1 MKGFVNFIREQGV
14 VGLAIGFI
22 LGAASKD
29 LVSSFVDGIIQ
40 PIIGL
45 IFGGK
50 ESLAEAAIV
59 INDISIEYGAFIS
72 AILDFMILAA
82 VVYFG
87 IKGLGLDKLDKKK
100 S

>member
-1 MKGFVNFIREQGV
+1 MKGFIDFIREQGV

-40 PIIGL
+40 PLIGL

-50 ESLAEAAIV
+50 ASLAEASIV
-59 INDISIEYGAFIS
+59 VNEVSIEYGAFIS
-72 AILDFMILAA
+72 AVFDFMILVAI
-82 VVYFG
+82 VYFG
-87 IKGLGLDKLDKKK
+87 IKGFGLDKLDIKK